1 MKTLGLIAA
10 TLALSSTA
18 MAADVF
24 VKQTRGSDLS
34 RQQVAEITGLVRNAV
49 TSMPEHQLVNS
60 QKDADFVL
68 QPSVLARGDEMILR
82 IEKVKGTEVLAM
94 SEEKINSFDSSR
106 NRAVAVTETA
116 LQDDGYSDY
125 SMDDNGTSSAVSS
138 SASDSDL
145 YSDTGAVEVGRQS
158 TGTSTGT
165 SANTGYTP
173 SSGGGSPSVGELTA
187 ASPRLANPDRA
198 GQIQLGVGPS
208 FGIGMNNNNVMY
220 DVLVAYAVDLSDNF
234 VAKGFGDLNFGT
246 GSEASRFMNFGIAG
260 EWYPTRE
267 LLTFGKPYLGADI
280 GYAFTRN
287 VDNLQSNNLALG
299 AGAGFKFQAAELN
312 WDVNAH
318 YTILMDDIA
327 GDTPSVFGVRLALG
341 F

>member
-1 MKTLGLIAA
+1 MKTFGFLAA
-10 TLALSSTA
+10 SLVFSSVVTTQAL
-18 MAADVF
+18 AADVF
-24 VKQTRGSDLS
+24 VKQARGSDLS

-60 QKDADFVL
+60 QTDADFVL

-82 IEKVKGTEVLAM
+82 IEKMKGSEVLAM

-106 NRAVAVTETA
+106 NRAIAVTETA
-116 LQDDGYSDY
+116 LQDDGYTDY
-125 SMDDNGTSSAVSS
+125 SMDDGGTSSAASS
-138 SASDSDL
+138 SASDSEL
-145 YSDTGAVEVGRQS
+145 YSNNESLNGAQ
-158 TGTSTGT
+158 
-165 SANTGYTP
+165 TGYTP
-173 SSGGGSPSVGELTA
+173 SAGGGSPSVGELTA

-208 FGIGMNNNNVMY
+208 FGIGMSNNNVMY
-220 DVLVAYAVDLSDNF
+220 DVLIAYAVDLSDNF

-267 LLTFGKPYLGADI
+267 LLTFGKPYLGADV

-287 VDNLQSNNLALG
+287 TFNQQSDNLALG
-299 AGAGFKFQAAELN
+299 AAAGFKFQAADLN

-318 YTILMDDIA
+318 YTVLMDDIDGA
-327 GDTPSVFGVRLALG
+327 TPSVLGVRLALG